1 MSQSSSVYFSWLTFR
16 VLTIWSFL
24 RDRFNTKHEHF
35 FQTISESS
43 WQWQGNDWGFRK
55 KGLPLKH
62 QINSAPVQR
71 VPKNAAPDEL
81 GGERKKTATSRSSQK
96 EQLSSISTRSTSQP
110 IFVSATTM
118 AANARTNIQMMPEIS
133 DDELLAMAIEFEK
146 KYPQWYPWLSDAQN
160 MKIHKAN
167 FCFVVRN
174 CSIVVLNLFL
184 WSFLLCVEPCH
195 LSLLILIYIA
205 LLLSKFI
212 SDKNASGWH
221 KMERPDRIKTASIFI
236 LKNRCKIFIY

>member
-1 MSQSSSVYFSWLTFR
+1 M
-16 VLTIWSFL
+16 
-24 RDRFNTKHEHF
+24 
-35 FQTISESS
+35 
-43 WQWQGNDWGFRK
+43 
-55 KGLPLKH
+55 KH

-146 KYPQWYPWLSDAQN
+146 KYPQ
-160 MKIHKAN
+160 
-167 FCFVVRN
+167 
-174 CSIVVLNLFL
+174 
-184 WSFLLCVEPCH
+184 
-195 LSLLILIYIA
+195 
-205 LLLSKFI
+205 
-212 SDKNASGWH
+212 
-221 KMERPDRIKTASIFI
+221 
-236 LKNRCKIFIY
+236 